1 MPLFRNTPCFM
12 AMWSF
17 SSTRYPLS
25 FFVLVSHPSS
35 LRRVVSWIRFTNQK
49 KAMTVVDQPRQRSS
63 HQTPKRIINVVGAV
77 IVKDGKILCAQRGEG
92 RSLAG
97 CWEFPGGKIEPHETA
112 RQALHR
118 EIEEELMCDV
128 EVADKVCTSSYDYDF
143 GTVVL
148 TSFICHLLNGTPHL
162 TEHHEMRWLVP
173 SEISSL
179 DWAPADR
186 ETVRLLSTMNLVG
199 K

>member
-1 MPLFRNTPCFM
+1 MFYGHVVVFANPIPPVVFCPSFAPLFLETRCILDLIHQSEENHD
-12 AMWSF
+12 
-17 SSTRYPLS
+17 SSRP
-25 FFVLVSHPSS
+25 
-35 LRRVVSWIRFTNQK
+35 
-49 KAMTVVDQPRQRSS
+49 ARQRSS
-63 HQTPKRIINVVGAV
+63 HQTPKRIINVIGAV

-112 RQALHR
+112 RQALHH
-118 EIEEELMCDV
+118 EIEEELMCDI
-128 EVADKVCTSSYDYDF
+128 EVADKVCISSYDYDF

-186 ETVRLLSTMNLVG
+186 ETVRLLSTMNLAR

>member
-1 MPLFRNTPCFM
+1 M
-12 AMWSF
+12 
-17 SSTRYPLS
+17 
-25 FFVLVSHPSS
+25 H
-35 LRRVVSWIRFTNQK
+35 
-49 KAMTVVDQPRQRSS
+49 
-63 HQTPKRIINVVGAV
+63 H
-77 IVKDGKILCAQRGEG
+77 
-92 RSLAG
+92 
-97 CWEFPGGKIEPHETA
+97 
-112 RQALHR
+112 
-118 EIEEELMCDV
+118 EIEEELMCDI
-128 EVADKVCTSSYDYDF
+128 EVADKVCISSYDYDF

-186 ETVRLLSTMNLVG
+186 ETVRLLSTMNPAR

>member
-1 MPLFRNTPCFM
+1 
-12 AMWSF
+12 
-17 SSTRYPLS
+17 
-25 FFVLVSHPSS
+25 
-35 LRRVVSWIRFTNQK
+35 
-49 KAMTVVDQPRQRSS
+49 MTVVDQPHQRSS
-63 HQTPKRIINVVGAV
+63 HQTPRRIINVVGA
-77 IVKDGKILCAQRGEG
+77 GKL
-92 RSLAG
+92 LA
-97 CWEFPGGKIEPHETA
+97 
-112 RQALHR
+112 
-118 EIEEELMCDV
+118 V
-128 EVADKVCTSSYDYDF
+128 EVADKVCISSYDYDF

-186 ETVRLLSTMNLVG
+186 ETVRLLSTMNLAR